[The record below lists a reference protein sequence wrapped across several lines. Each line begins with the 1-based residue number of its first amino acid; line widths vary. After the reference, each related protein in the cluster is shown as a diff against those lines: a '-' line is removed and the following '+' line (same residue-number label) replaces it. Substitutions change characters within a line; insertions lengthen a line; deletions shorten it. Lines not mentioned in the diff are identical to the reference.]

1 VKVRIILPRIGKA
14 VFAAAISVSLLIAL
28 NVPVQA
34 SLSVAAA
41 SPPPAQVTTGA
52 TAEVER
58 VIVTGSNIPTAAET
72 GPNPV
77 DTYRPADIEKL
88 GIRNATD
95 LTTFLPQQAGGTTN
109 LNMGTGGDGTV
120 QFNLRGLL
128 ARETLVLVDGK
139 RVALGSLNTVG
150 FSGGVDINLIPFPMI
165 DHIDILKDG
174 ASAVY
179 GSDAIAG
186 VVNFFL
192 VHKFR
197 GLEIG
202 GSYGNTNLG
211 ASNDMGEWEAWI
223 KAGTGDDKTEIVVI
237 ADFWERTGG
246 VFSPDRDLSA
256 NAFRLPW
263 GGFDQRS
270 ASTSGVGSDG
280 FRRRP
285 LPSMFFGPG
294 GTPLPGV
301 NTPLPH
307 SAPNAAT
314 SPFYKAPYWPYFKL
328 PPPLG
333 YGIPPGA
340 PGFIAPNAYP
350 GAPGVIGPNAIQHF
364 PQTGTDYKGGGDYF
378 LYNDAAVTPALPP
391 ADRQAFYGSVMRDL
405 CGKNLVLFAD
415 FKYVRSFF
423 DASSATVPF
432 GPDPF
437 KVPGTNIVVSP
448 GGISVPLQN
457 PFNPFTVADATI
469 PNFFPN
475 GSGLPV
481 TTRVVYRGLN
491 DSGPRHEKFTYH
503 DYLFDVGLRGEMG
516 EFGDYFKT
524 WNWESGFRYSR
535 NEGQN
540 LSLGEVSQPGLR
552 AALLD
557 TDPATAF
564 DPFLNFNA
572 RNTKA
577 ARSGVYVTLHNSGE
591 YELPIGYV
599 VINGDLFN
607 LPAGPVSLAI
617 GGEYNAPR
625 WTLDRDALNTMF
637 QSIGSTNG
645 GSARVNRDVWSVY
658 QEVRVPFTSPTWNF
672 PGFYSIEVDFAER
685 EEWYSQNT
693 SAVLPSGAFP
703 FQPAAHSQYNS
714 QKPKVSVRWQ
724 PLDPKYIGALTLRGS
739 YTEAFH
745 APALSEISPASTQS
759 FGGGFDRVTNQPYA
773 FEVRAVGNP
782 NLQPEVAYEWSYG
795 AVYSPKWIKGLTL
808 SADWWHIDMRSIT
821 SFLGTDFIIE
831 NNIPGLVF
839 RGPPRIV
846 NGGPVPRLIT
856 LVIDPNEN
864 LAGAI
869 FEGLDY
875 EAIYILDSSIFGY
888 GDFGRLTA
896 TLNGT
901 WLSRAELQILPDT
914 KRFGIAG
921 EVIPPGFT
929 LTGSLPWSRAN
940 FSLFYD
946 GPADTWM
953 QGLDVGAVVH
963 YTGQYEDDNLSTTQN
978 FYTGEFAKPQTPRSG
993 PLPWRA
999 RKVREWIT
1007 LDLIASYTFNLPPSA
1022 LVLVPGLAKDG
1033 GKNVN
1038 INDGKHKNVVPASTA
1053 EYNPCGWRAWLN
1065 NTTISLGM
1073 QNVFDEDPPFVA
1085 GAGENGYDESLATIK
1100 GRFYYVQ
1107 LKKRF

>member
-1 VKVRIILPRIGKA
+1 MKVGVIPPTIRQTA
-14 VFAAAISVSLLIAL
+14 FAAAVGVNLLIAAK
-28 NVPVQA
+28 VPAQA
-34 SLSVAAA
+34 IVAAAIA

-52 TAEVER
+52 TTEVER
-58 VIVTGSNIPTAAET
+58 VIVTGSNIPTAEEV

-109 LNMGTGGDGTV
+109 LNIAGGGDGTV

-128 ARETLVLVDGK
+128 PKETLVLVDGK
-139 RVALGSLNTVG
+139 RVALGSLNAVG
-150 FSGGVDINLIPFPMI
+150 FSGGVDINLLPFPMI

-179 GSDAIAG
+179 GSDAITG

-246 VFSPDRDLSA
+246 LFSADRDLSS
-256 NAFRLPW
+256 NAFQIPW
-263 GGFDQRS
+263 GGGDFRSSNFPGAIGTFD
-270 ASTSGVGSDG
+270 
-280 FRRRP
+280 FRLIPR
-285 LPSMFFGPG
+285 MFFGPG
-294 GTPLPGV
+294 GLPQPGA

-314 SPFYKAPYWPYFKL
+314 SPFYKRPYFPFFNL
-328 PPPLG
+328 F
-333 YGIPPGA
+333 GIPPGT

-350 GAPGVIGPNAIQHF
+350 GAPGVVGPHARQFF
-364 PQTGTDYKGGGDYF
+364 PQFGTDYKGGGDYF
-378 LYNDAAVTPALPP
+378 LYNFAGVTPNLAP
-391 ADRQAFYGSVMRDL
+391 ADRQAFYGSFTRDL
-405 CGKNLVLFAD
+405 CDKYLTVFAD

-423 DASSATVPF
+423 DASAAPVPF
-432 GPDPF
+432 TPDPF
-437 KVPGTNIVVSP
+437 KIPGTNVGFSP
-448 GGISVPLQN
+448 GGISVPISN

-469 PNFFPN
+469 PNFFPD

-481 TTRVVYRGLN
+481 TTGVSFRGIN
-491 DSGPRHEKFTYH
+491 DTGSRHEKFTYH

-516 EFGDYFKT
+516 EFADYFKS
-524 WNWESGFRYSR
+524 WNWELGLRYSR
-535 NEGQN
+535 NEGQD
-540 LSLGEVSQPGLR
+540 LSVGMVSQPGLR
-552 AALLD
+552 EALLD

-564 DPFLNFNA
+564 DPFLNFTA
-572 RNTKA
+572 HNTKA
-577 ARSGVYVTLHNSGE
+577 ARQRVYVTLHNSGE
-591 YELPIGYV
+591 YELPIGYATV
-599 VINGDLFN
+599 NGDLFK
-607 LPAGPVSLAI
+607 LPAGPVSFAL
-617 GGEYNAPR
+617 GGEYDAPR
-625 WTLDRDALNTMF
+625 WTRTRDPLNTTF
-637 QSIGSTNG
+637 QSIGSADG
-645 GSARVNRDVWSVY
+645 GNARVNRDVWSIY
-658 QEVRVPFTSPTWNF
+658 EEVRVPFTSPTWNF
-672 PGFYSIEVDFAER
+672 PGFYSFEVDFAER

-693 SAVLPSGAFP
+693 STVLPSSAFP
-703 FQPAAHSQYNS
+703 FQPAAHSQYNA

-724 PLDPKYIGALTLRGS
+724 PLDPKYIGAVTLRGS

-745 APALSEISPASTQS
+745 APALSEISPASS
-759 FGGGFDRVTNQPYA
+759 SAGFFGFFDRLLNEPFVS
-773 FEVRAVGNP
+773 ELRVIGNP

-795 AVYSPKWIKGLTL
+795 AVYSPKWIKGLTI
-808 SADWWHIDMRSIT
+808 SADWWHIDMRSIA
-821 SFLGTDFIIE
+821 SLLGAPFIVE
-831 NNIPGLVF
+831 NNLPGLVI
-839 RGPPRIV
+839 RGPSTIPGRP
-846 NGGPVPRLIT
+846 GPII

-864 LAGAI
+864 LTGAI

-875 EAIYILDSSIFGY
+875 EAIYILESSVFGQ
-888 GDFGRLTA
+888 GDFGKLTA

-901 WLSRAELQILPDT
+901 WLSRAELQISPAT
-914 KRFGIAG
+914 KRFGIGG
-921 EVIPPGFT
+921 EFIPLGFT

-953 QGLDVGAVVH
+953 QGFDIGAVVH
-963 YTGQYEDDNLSTTQN
+963 YTGQYEDDNLGLT
-978 FYTGEFAKPQTPRSG
+978 FDPLTGQFSKPQTPRSG

-1007 LDLIASYTFNLPPSA
+1007 LDLIASYTFNLPSPA
-1022 LVLVPGLAKDG
+1022 PAPVPGLAKDG
-1033 GKNVN
+1033 GKNVKM
-1038 INDGKHKNVVPASTA
+1038 DGKEKNVIPVSAA

-1085 GAGENGYDESLATIK
+1085 GSGENGYDESLATIK
-1100 GRFYYVQ
+1100 GRFWYVQ